1 MSNLDQVKR
10 EEILRFFNLPSFAI
24 EMAKEEDYWKRDWT
38 RDFAKCVFI
47 IVGTYEG
54 AELFDRFAAYKVGFE
69 LEKMGLRWMVMTDK
83 YWEEVKERYLKSP
96 IITIGGPVVNYS
108 SLKLSQKKGLGKNAV
123 GFELTDR
130 LIGFIWGE
138 NAYETLKLTKIFI
151 EEHLESYAKIAKEII
166 LRKF

>member
-1 MSNLDQVKR
+1 MLNQVNR
-10 EEILRFFNLPSFAI
+10 EETLRFFNLPSFAI
-24 EMAKEEDYWKRDWT
+24 EMTKEEDYWKKDWT

-54 AELFDRFAAYKVGFE
+54 AELFDRFAAYKIGFE

-83 YWEEVKERYLKSP
+83 YWGEVKDRYPKSP
-96 IITIGGPVVNYS
+96 VITIGGPVANYL
-108 SLKLSQKKGLGKNAV
+108 SLQLSQKRGLGNNAM

-138 NAYETLKLTKIFI
+138 HAYETLKLTKIFI
-151 EEHLESYAKIAKEII
+151 EEYLESYAEIAKKII
-166 LRKF
+166 LQKS